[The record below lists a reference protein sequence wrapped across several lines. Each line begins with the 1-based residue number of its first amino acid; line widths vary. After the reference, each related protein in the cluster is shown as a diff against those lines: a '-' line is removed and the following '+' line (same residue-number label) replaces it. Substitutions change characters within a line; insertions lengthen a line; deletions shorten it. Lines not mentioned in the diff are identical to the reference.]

1 MSLLIFNS
9 QAEAL
14 NRTEQAGKDANLGY
28 HSGDQN
34 GCRYIWPVI
43 EEAGENRAALD
54 IEGHAHLLTE
64 EEKNQL
70 ISELPQDWQH
80 SSDT

>member
-1 MSLLIFNS
+1 MSFLIFNTK
-9 QAEAL
+9 AEAL

-28 HSGDQN
+28 HTGDPN

-43 EEAGENRAALD
+43 EESGENRGALD

-70 ISELPQDWQH
+70 VSELPEDWQFPV
-80 SSDT
+80 DP

>member
-14 NRTEQAGKDANLGY
+14 NRTEQAGKDANLGF

-34 GCRYIWPVI
+34 GCRYVWPI
-43 EEAGENRAALD
+43 LEEAGNSRAALD
-54 IEGHAHLLTE
+54 IEGHSHLLTD

-70 ISELPQDWQH
+70 VSELPEDWQFPV
-80 SSDT
+80 DP